1 MDAGGNQGI
10 SESENGSFRRRI
22 LDLMLQLVFNQLL
35 NNIPLQR
42 KRYE

>member
-22 LDLMLQLVFNQLL
+22 LDLMLQVFNQLL
-35 NNIPLQR
+35 NNIPLLQR
-42 KRYE
+42 KRYD